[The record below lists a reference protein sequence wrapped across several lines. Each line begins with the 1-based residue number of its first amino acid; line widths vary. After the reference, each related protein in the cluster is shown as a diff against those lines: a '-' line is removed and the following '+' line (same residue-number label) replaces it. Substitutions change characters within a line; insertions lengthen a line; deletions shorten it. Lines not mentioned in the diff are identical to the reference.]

1 MPDENTLR
9 RDALVKK
16 ISQAMADGK
25 DSGGY
30 DTLLD
35 MYAHIALK
43 TMEEEIREVVVNM
56 KETTIAIQEYINERR
71 KRM

>member
-1 MPDENTLR
+1 MPLNT
-9 RDALVKK
+9 RDDLVKK

-43 TMEEEIREVVVNM
+43 VMEEELGEIM
-56 KETTIAIQEYINERR
+56 DAMQKRR
-71 KRM
+71 AAMQ